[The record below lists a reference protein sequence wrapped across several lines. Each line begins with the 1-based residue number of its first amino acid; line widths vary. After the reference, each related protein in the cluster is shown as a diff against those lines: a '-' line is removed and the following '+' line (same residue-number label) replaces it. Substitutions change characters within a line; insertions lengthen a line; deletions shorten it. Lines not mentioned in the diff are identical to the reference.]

1 MTQLS
6 PGERQALG
14 RDYLARAA
22 LHRRRDTPFFVD
34 KMPMNWSDV
43 VFIRQILPQARFID
57 IRRGAMD
64 CCFSNFIHY
73 FSRAHAASFDLHD
86 IGRCYVDYVRLMEH
100 FGTVAPELIHPVRYE
115 SLVADP
121 ERQLRAVFDHLGLE
135 WEEAPLRFHESSRI
149 VRTPSAEQVRR
160 PLNRQGIEAWRPYA
174 QWLGPMRDALGSLAD
189 D

>member
-1 MTQLS
+1 LGPQ
-6 PGERQALG
+6 EREALG
-14 RDYLARAA
+14 RDYLQRAA
-22 LHRRRDTPFFVD
+22 LHRHRGTRFFVD

-64 CCFSNFIHY
+64 CCFSNYIHY

-100 FGTVAPELIHPVRYE
+100 IQAVAPGIIHPVRYE
-115 SLVADP
+115 RLVEDP
-121 ERQLRAVFDHLGLE
+121 EAELRRAFAYLGLE
-135 WEEAPLRFHESSRI
+135 WEAAPLSFHESDRA

-160 PLNRQGIEAWRPYA
+160 PLNRQGIAAWRPYA
-174 QWLGPMRDALGSLAD
+174 QWLGPLRDALGPLAD
-189 D
+189 A